1 MDILFFAAIS
11 LYVFWKLRE
20 QFGRVDEEEKKQVQE
35 KISRK
40 KELIAAVQSQVMAIQ
55 KKVVEQS
62 ETQKAA
68 NEKIILSFVD
78 QASHEQFRK
87 ILILCNISAESFFS
101 GAKSTFENVI
111 KSFATADLVMLRM
124 MLSDK
129 VFEGFESAINSRKTL
144 EQNLITNVIAVS
156 DAKIISAQLLDN
168 VATVTISFVS
178 KQINYV
184 TDKEGK
190 IIEGRKDEIRELND
204 VWTFRK
210 DIGVINKNWVVLAT

>member
-1 MDILFFAAIS
+1 MDILFFAAIA

-20 QFGRVDEEEKKQVQE
+20 QFGRVDEEERKQVQE

-40 KELIAAVQSQVMAIQ
+40 KELIAAVQTQVMAIQ

-62 ETQKAA
+62 EAQKAA
-68 NEKIILSFVD
+68 NEKTILTLVD
-78 QASHEQFRK
+78 QSSQEAFRK
-87 ILILCNISAESFFS
+87 ILIMCNISADAFIA

-111 KSFATADLVMLRM
+111 KSFAAGDLAMLRL

-129 VFEGFESAINSRKTL
+129 VFAGFENAINSRKSAEQTL
-144 EQNLITNVIAVS
+144 VSNLIAVNEVR
-156 DAKIISAQLLDN
+156 IISAQLLDN
-168 VATVTISFVS
+168 IATVSISFVS

-184 TDKEGK
+184 TDKEGQ
-190 IIEGRKDEIRELND
+190 IIEGRKDQIRELSD
-204 VWTFRK
+204 VWTFKK